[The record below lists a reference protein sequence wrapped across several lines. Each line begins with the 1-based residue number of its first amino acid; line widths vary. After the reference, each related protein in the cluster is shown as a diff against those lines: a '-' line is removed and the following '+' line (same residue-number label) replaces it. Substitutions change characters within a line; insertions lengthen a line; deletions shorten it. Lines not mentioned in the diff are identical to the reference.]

1 MPNNSI
7 EATPAN
13 AATPS
18 SGEQN
23 NNTQP
28 GAAPTSQQG
37 QGNSNQ
43 GPVVTIPASEYQ
55 RLTRQDARAR
65 SFDRRAGRESRR
77 DRTTNYDPNDA
88 NAVAIAEAN
97 DRAADAERRAM
108 QAEVR
113 GKVRDLLADSRYSSI
128 PQTTKDLIVKSPHM
142 LSEADNLDDAM
153 LDIEDYLDGVLSS
166 GQVPVQI
173 VQNNNTQNAQ
183 PQNAQ
188 QPNAQPQNNQNQTQ
202 NAQPQ
207 NAQRETPPVI
217 LPGSSAPVDSATLE
231 DTSNLRGP
239 ARSAAVL
246 RNSARKQLMGVQE
259 Q

>member
-1 MPNNSI
+1 MPNNST
-7 EATPAN
+7 EATPASN

-28 GAAPTSQQG
+28 GAAPTSPQG

-65 SFDRRAGRESRR
+65 SFDRRAGRESRNNR
-77 DRTTNYDPNDA
+77 MANIDPSDA

-113 GKVRDLLADSRYSSI
+113 GKVRDLLADPRYSSI

-183 PQNAQ
+183 TQS
-188 QPNAQPQNNQNQTQ
+188 NQNQTQ
-202 NAQPQ
+202 NTQPENAQPQ
-207 NAQRETPPVI
+207 NTQRETPPVI

-246 RNSARKQLMGVQE
+246 RNSVRKQLMGVQE